1 VLRVRTARDLWQR
14 IETLHAVTYFAPESI
29 SAAKSAGLRGFWM
42 GYFGFRAAPL
52 GTVGAG
58 VVEAAFANF
67 APDMVRR
74 SIPDAWKFAQP
85 AELITVRSNAAAEAL
100 RRLAPDVSMLAT
112 DINDT
117 LRSVVDTAD
126 PIGRPLFAANRD
138 VATLEDPVAQLWQ
151 HCTTLREHRG
161 DGHVI
166 ALAAAGVTG
175 CQAHQLLTAS
185 QRLPVDVFRDNRGWT
200 EQQWNDAG
208 LELHERGLMHDGALT
223 DTGRRAH
230 DEIERLT
237 DTLAYEPLAKSLSE
251 SQVSGLIDALTA
263 TAVEISSSGVL
274 PFPNPMGLPAIA
286 TS

>member
-1 VLRVRTARDLWQR
+1 MGPARELWQR

-52 GTVGAG
+52 GKVGAG

-67 APDMVRR
+67 EPDMVRR
-74 SIPDAWKFAQP
+74 SIPDAWNFAEP
-85 AELITVRSNAAAEAL
+85 ADLISVRSNAAAEVL
-100 RRLAPDVSMLAT
+100 RRLVPDVSVLAT
-112 DINDT
+112 QVNDT
-117 LRSVVDTAD
+117 LRSIVETAA

-138 VATLEDPVAQLWQ
+138 VAPLEDPVAQLWQ

-166 ALAAAGVTG
+166 ALGAARVTG
-175 CQAHQLLTAS
+175 CQAHQLLAAS
-185 QRLPVDVFRDNRGWT
+185 QRLPVEVFRDNRGWT
-200 EQQWNDAG
+200 EQQWNDARH
-208 LELHERGLMHDGALT
+208 ELQERGLMHDRALT
-223 DTGRRAH
+223 TGGRRVH

-237 DTLAYEPLAKSLSE
+237 DALADEPIAISLSE
-251 SQVSGLIDALTA
+251 REVSGLIDALTA
-263 TAVEISSSGVL
+263 TALTISACGVL

>member
-1 VLRVRTARDLWQR
+1 
-14 IETLHAVTYFAPESI
+14 
-29 SAAKSAGLRGFWM
+29 M

-52 GTVGAG
+52 GKVGAG

-74 SIPDAWKFAQP
+74 SIPDAWDFAQP
-85 AELITVRSNAAAEAL
+85 AELITARSNAAAEAL
-100 RRLAPDVSMLAT
+100 RRLAPDVSMLAAQV
-112 DINDT
+112 NDT
-117 LRSVVDTAD
+117 LRSVVETAA

-138 VATLEDPVAQLWQ
+138 VAPLEDPVAQLWQ

-175 CQAHQLLTAS
+175 CQAHQLLIAS
-185 QRLPVDVFRDNRGWT
+185 QRLPIEVFRDNRGWT
-200 EQQWNDAG
+200 EQQWNAAG
-208 LELHERGLMHDGALT
+208 RELQERGLIHDRALT
-223 DTGRRAH
+223 SIGRRVH

-237 DTLAYEPLAKSLSE
+237 DTLAYAPLAKSLSE
-251 SQVSGLIDALTA
+251 SEVNGLIDALTA
-263 TAVEISSSGVL
+263 TAVEIASSGVL